1 MDSRKF
7 PSEEPSAVTR
17 DGARAIREMF
27 VALVQAGFT
36 EKQALTIVGES
47 LRASIGRGSEEG

>member
-47 LRASIGRGSEEG
+47 LRASIGRGSE